1 MTCDEL
7 RDEYEAF
14 ALGVAEDPERTGI
27 VEHLAGQCPT
37 CTHGVREAAAVVAGM
52 SSLGHQTNP
61 PKALRRR
68 VLAMVD
74 APGARSRFGVWLPWG
89 LAFTLALVLASVIV
103 PAHRQSDSASRFQAA
118 LAILND
124 PYSREVSFGEAEHPA
139 RGRFFVSPRRGIVLI
154 ASSLPPLA
162 PDRTFEMWVLPQSGN
177 PIPAGTFRGEREG
190 TAVHVR
196 PGPVQSAAALA
207 VTVEPSGGSQQ
218 PTTTP
223 FIVSRL

>member
-14 ALGVAEDPERTGI
+14 ALGIAEDPERTGI
-27 VEHLAGQCPT
+27 NMHLADQCPT
-37 CTHGVREAAAVVAGM
+37 CTHGVREAAAVVTAM
-52 SSLGHQTNP
+52 SSLGHQTKP

-74 APGARSRFGVWLPWG
+74 APGGRARFGVWLPWG
-89 LAFTLALVLASVIV
+89 LAFTLALVLASIIL
-103 PAHRQSDSASRFQAA
+103 PAHRQSVSVSRFEEA

-124 PYSREVSFGEAEHPA
+124 PSARDISFGEPAHPA

-154 ASSLPPLA
+154 ASNLPPIA
-162 PDRTFEMWVLPQSGN
+162 ADRTFQMWVLPQSGK
-177 PIPAGTFRGEREG
+177 PIPAGTFHGGREG
-190 TAVHVR
+190 TAIYVR
-196 PGPVQSAAALA
+196 PGPLPSAAALA
-207 VTVEPSGGSQQ
+207 VTVEPSGGSPQ

>member
-14 ALGVAEDPERTGI
+14 ALGIAADPERTGI
-27 VEHLAGQCPT
+27 SEHLADQCST
-37 CTHGVREAAAVVAGM
+37 CTHGVREATAVVAAM
-52 SSLGHQTNP
+52 SSLGRQTKP

-74 APGARSRFGVWLPWG
+74 APGGRARFGVWLPWG
-89 LAFTLALVLASVIV
+89 LAFVFAVVLASVIV
-103 PAHRQSDSASRFQAA
+103 PAHRQSVSASRFEEA
-118 LAILND
+118 LTILND
-124 PYSREVSFGEAEHPA
+124 PSARDISFGEPA
-139 RGRFFVSPRRGIVLI
+139 QPASGRFFVSPRRGVVLV
-154 ASSLPPLA
+154 ASSLPLIA
-162 PDRTFEMWVLPQSGN
+162 ADRTFEMWVLPQSGK

-190 TAVHVR
+190 TAIYVR
-196 PGPVQSAAALA
+196 PGPLPSAAALA
-207 VTVEPSGGSQQ
+207 VTVEPSGGSPQ

>member
-14 ALGVAEDPERTGI
+14 ALGIAEDPERTGI
-27 VEHLAGQCPT
+27 IEHLADQCPN
-37 CTHGVREAAAVVAGM
+37 CTPGVRDATAVVAAM
-52 SSLGHQTNP
+52 AALGHQTKP

-68 VLAMVD
+68 VLAMVN
-74 APGARSRFGVWLPWG
+74 APGGRARFGAWLPW
-89 LAFTLALVLASVIV
+89 AVAITLALVLASVII
-103 PAHRQSDSASRFQAA
+103 PARRDSVSASRFEEA
-118 LAILND
+118 LSILND
-124 PYSREVSFGEAEHPA
+124 PSARDISFGEPAHPA
-139 RGRFFVSPRRGIVLI
+139 RGRFFVSPRRGVVLV
-154 ASSLPPLA
+154 ASNLPPLA
-162 PDRTFEMWVLPQSGN
+162 ADRTFEMWVLPQSGK

-190 TAVHVR
+190 TAVYVR

-207 VTVEPSGGSQQ
+207 VTVEPSGGSPQ

>member
-14 ALGVAEDPERTGI
+14 ALGVAEDPQRTGI
-27 VEHLAGQCPT
+27 IEHLADQCPN
-37 CTHGVREAAAVVAGM
+37 CTHGVRDAASVVAAM
-52 SSLGHQTNP
+52 SSLGHQTQP

-74 APGARSRFGVWLPWG
+74 ASGGRSRFGVWLPWG
-89 LAFTLALVLASVIV
+89 LAFTLALVLASVII
-103 PAHRQSDSASRFQAA
+103 PAHRQSVSASRFEEA
-118 LAILND
+118 LAVLND
-124 PYSREVSFGEAEHPA
+124 PSAREVSFGESAHPA

-154 ASSLPPLA
+154 AASLPPLA
-162 PDRTFEMWVLPQSGN
+162 ADRTFEMWVIPQSGK

-190 TAVHVR
+190 TAVYVR
-196 PGPVQSAAALA
+196 PGPVQSAAAVA
-207 VTVEPSGGSQQ
+207 VTVEPSGGSPQ